1 MSTHLLTFVE
11 KVIILYLCGYNI
23 GNKREEYY
31 AKAYTKR
38 S

>member
-11 KVIILYLCGYNI
+11 KVIILCLYGYNI
-23 GNKREEYY
+23 GYKREEYY
-31 AKAYTKR
+31 AKADTKR